1 MIPVPGTVP
10 SASKSVEDSS
20 SALAAIRGPTARRPA
35 RLKTGPLRGL
45 ASDTRTGATVFAAIR
60 SVGMKCIFRFAY
72 SMEQGSG
79 PQDAAK
85 TQLLKHIAQLKPILQ
100 VTK

>member
-1 MIPVPGTVP
+1 MEVVLDKFLSSDISSTVLD
-10 SASKSVEDSS
+10 KLNSV
-20 SALAAIRGPTARRPA
+20 
-35 RLKTGPLRGL
+35 
-45 ASDTRTGATVFAAIR
+45 VFAAIR
-60 SVGMKCIFRFAY
+60 SVGMKCILRFAY

-100 VTK
+100 VT